1 MWLMPIAINLLHIQG
16 GPKNQTSLS
25 VENLATVN
33 GRKVC
38 NMSNVSECYIEQEIW
53 ANAHKMRESL

>member
-1 MWLMPIAINLLHIQG
+1 MPIAINLLHIQG

-38 NMSNVSECYIEQEIW
+38 NMSNVSECYIEQEI
-53 ANAHKMRESL
+53 